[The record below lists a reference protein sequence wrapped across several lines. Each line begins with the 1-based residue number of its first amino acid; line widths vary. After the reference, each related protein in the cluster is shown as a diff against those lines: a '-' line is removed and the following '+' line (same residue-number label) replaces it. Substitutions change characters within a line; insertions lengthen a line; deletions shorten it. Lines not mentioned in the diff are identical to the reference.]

1 MNYLKILALP
11 CFLAA
16 VLFVVSCEQELKE
29 HPLPASM
36 KRQLEEQNN
45 PAIQAKNVS
54 GTITVSAN
62 LTNQASKSPTLFI
75 FARSEGAQGGPPL
88 AAKRLEEPK
97 FPYQYSIGQQDTML
111 EGIKF
116 EGRIKITARL
126 DQDGIAGA
134 GPGDIEG
141 SVIAQTGDE
150 NADIVLDRA
159 IEARKAPLA
168 GKTISGTIR
177 IDPKVAEKISR
188 NAVLFIILRPI
199 GQAFGPPLAVQLH
212 EKGQFPLKYTI
223 GQKDAVMPNTVV
235 EGKVQVIARMDQDGN
250 ATSSPGDIEGSRL
263 AIAGD
268 EKVNIMINEVV
279 GGGKTGKSG

>member
-11 CFLAA
+11 CFMAM

-36 KRQLEEQNN
+36 KRQLEEQND
-45 PAIQAKNVS
+45 PAIQAKKVS
-54 GTITVSAN
+54 GTITVPEN
-62 LTNQASKSPTLFI
+62 LTTQASKSHTLFI
-75 FARSEGAQGGPPL
+75 FARAEGVQGGPPL
-88 AAKRLEEPK
+88 AAKRLEEPQ
-97 FPYQYSIGQQDTML
+97 FPYQYSIGQKDTML

-159 IEARKAPLA
+159 IEARKASPA

-177 IDPKVAEKISR
+177 IDPKVAEKISK
-188 NAVLFIILRPI
+188 NAVLFIILRPL
-199 GQAFGPPLAVQLH
+199 GKTFGPPLAVQLH
-212 EKGQFPLKYTI
+212 EKGQFPLKYAI

-235 EGKVQVIARMDQDGN
+235 KGKVQVIARMDQDGN

-263 AIAGD
+263 AIVGD
-268 EKVNIMINEVV
+268 EKVNIVINEVV
-279 GGGKTGKSG
+279 GGEAGKSG